1 MNPISGKRFNKITF
15 PTCKFD
21 SQKLKMIKA
30 SIKMHFKR
38 IVSDFQAASGQLDFM
53 NTCSNVEAA
62 ED

>member
-1 MNPISGKRFNKITF
+1 
-15 PTCKFD
+15 
-21 SQKLKMIKA
+21 
-30 SIKMHFKR
+30 MHFKR